1 MKILITGG
9 EKGDRLNKICI
20 DRRKQ
25 EDLAL
30 DTEEQRRIAEEE
42 KLKAHAAVEKAKQM
56 IRVSVKSCPSSK
68 VILKNE
74 RKNEN
79 WTFKT
84 CNLLKEVQ
92 FI

>member
-1 MKILITGG
+1 M
-9 EKGDRLNKICI
+9 

-56 IRVSVKSCPSSK
+56 IRVSVK
-68 VILKNE
+68 
-74 RKNEN
+74 
-79 WTFKT
+79 
-84 CNLLKEVQ
+84 
-92 FI
+92 